1 MSGESKEEMIG
12 ALLDVNRMSYLMSQ
26 KLSIATQRHQ
36 TTGFPQQSSYTPGRT
51 MILDV
56 QTGNSFLNGQ
66 QSYLRLTVEGVVAL
80 STFGNGGVG
89 NLFER
94 VVCRARSGQE
104 LSRLDTANLM
114 ISMKQFYLHD
124 LEYLNTTGSVQGILG
139 GGLGVGIK
147 QTFCI
152 PMSILCPFFEQ
163 DRLLPPQVC
172 EGLRLELTLASAADA
187 LVGAG
192 ASYLI
197 SDPQFKFDTY
207 SIADPFVRKISEIAA
222 TSGLVL
228 QHKELFNVI
237 VTQPAATANLNFDI
251 KKAASFALR
260 SYVFARDTAEFTDAK
275 DSIKPI
281 DFDWTSQQC
290 NIGNVYYPNQK
301 LTTTGTDIG
310 EAYMYAQTNLGRV
323 WKPNSVTRTQF
334 ASGKSGLVYSY
345 DKSHVNG
352 LAGSEINNS
361 RSLIFN
367 LQSAVPATPRRVDCY
382 LEHIRAVLVFSS
394 NVVVKD

>member
-1 MSGESKEEMIG
+1 MEGKSQMMD

-36 TTGFPQQSSYTPGRT
+36 TTGFPQQSTYTQGRT
-51 MILDV
+51 MILDI
-56 QTGNSFLNGQ
+56 QSGNSFISGMS
-66 QSYLRLTVEGVVAL
+66 SYLRMKVSGVGAA
-80 STFGNGGVG
+80 STFGLGGVA

-104 LSRLDTANLM
+104 LCRLDTANLM
-114 ISMKQFYLHD
+114 IAMKQFYLHD
-124 LEYLNTTGSVQGILG
+124 SEYIATTGSAQGIG
-139 GGLGVGIK
+139 GGALAVGVGE
-147 QTFCI
+147 TFTV
-152 PMSILCPFFEQ
+152 PLSVLCPFFEQ

-172 EGLRLELTLASAADA
+172 EGMRLEITLASASEA
-187 LVGAG
+187 LIGVG
-192 ASYLI
+192 ASYQI
-197 SDPQFKFDTY
+197 DDPQFKFDTY

-251 KKAASFALR
+251 KKAASSALR
-260 SYVFARDTAEFTDAK
+260 SYVFARDTTNFTDAS
-275 DSIKPI
+275 DSIRPI
-281 DFDWTSQQC
+281 NFDWVSQQC

-301 LTTTGTDIG
+301 LTTVGTDVT

-323 WKPNSVTRTQF
+323 WKANTVTLAAF
-334 ASGKSGLVYSY
+334 KASKSGLVYSY

-367 LQSAVPATPRRVDCY
+367 LQSAVPANPRRIDCY
-382 LEHIRAVLVFSS
+382 LEHIRVVKVFTS